1 MKTCD
6 YVAEP
11 GQCVGGCQEGE
22 GKRGPNHHPASLQHH
37 LKYYKDLSLL
47 TLLLVF
53 LKKTLM

>member
-37 LKYYKDLSLL
+37 LKHYKDKSLL